1 MDMKYVIQGGQL
13 PVIICELAVNEE
25 MFTESG
31 GMCWMS
37 ENMVMSTNMD
47 GGLLKGLGRAFSGES
62 MFIAS
67 YRADGGP
74 GMIAYSSSF
83 PGTILP
89 VELAAGQSVICQKRA
104 FLAAQ
109 RGVTL
114 TAHFQKKLGAG
125 LVGGEGFILQRITGP
140 GLAFVEIDGS
150 VVEYNL
156 APGQRMKV
164 GTGHVAMMDASVAF
178 DITTVKGFKNVLFGG
193 EGLFLTTLA
202 GPGRVYLQSMPIENV
217 ARSIIPYIPHNN

>member
-1 MDMKYVIQGGQL
+1 MKYVIQGGQL
-13 PVIICELAVNEE
+13 PVVICELAANEE

-31 GMCWMS
+31 SMCWMS
-37 ENMVMSTNMD
+37 DNMVMSTNME
-47 GGLLKGLGRAFSGES
+47 GGFLKGLGRAFSGDS

-83 PGTILP
+83 PGNILP
-89 VELAAGQSVICQKRA
+89 IELAVGQSVICQKRA

-114 TAHFQKKLGAG
+114 TTHFQKKLGAG

-140 GLAFVEIDGS
+140 GLAFIEIDGS

-156 APGQRMKV
+156 APNQRMKV

-193 EGLFLTTLA
+193 EGLFLTTLT
-202 GPGRVYLQSMPIENV
+202 GPGRVYLQSMPIENL
-217 ARSIIPYIPHNN
+217 AKSIIPYIPHSSN

>member
-1 MDMKYVIQGGQL
+1 
-13 PVIICELAVNEE
+13 
-25 MFTESG
+25 
-31 GMCWMS
+31 MS
-37 ENMVMSTNMD
+37 DNMVMSTNME
-47 GGLLKGLGRAFSGES
+47 GGFLKGLGRAFSGDS

-67 YRADGGP
+67 YRSEGGP

-83 PGTILP
+83 PGNILP
-89 VELAAGQSVICQKRA
+89 IELAAGQSVICQKRA

-114 TAHFQKKLGAG
+114 TTHFQKKFGAG

-140 GLAFVEIDGS
+140 GLAFIEIDGS

-156 APGQRMKV
+156 APNQRMKV
-164 GTGHVAMMDASVAF
+164 GTGHVAMMDESVAF

-193 EGLFLTTLA
+193 EGLFLTTLT
-202 GPGRVYLQSMPIENV
+202 GPGRVYLQSMPIENL
-217 ARSIIPYIPHNN
+217 AKSIIPYIPHSNN

>member
-1 MDMKYVIQGGQL
+1 MKYVIQGGQL
-13 PVIICELAVNEE
+13 PVVICELAANEE

-31 GMCWMS
+31 SMCWMS
-37 ENMVMSTNMD
+37 DNMVMSTNME
-47 GGLLKGLGRAFSGES
+47 GGFLKGLGRAFSGDS

-83 PGTILP
+83 PGNILP
-89 VELAAGQSVICQKRA
+89 IELAAGQSVICQKRA

-114 TAHFQKKLGAG
+114 TTHFQKKLGAG

-140 GLAFVEIDGS
+140 GLAFIEIDGS

-156 APGQRMKV
+156 APNQRMKV
-164 GTGHVAMMDASVAF
+164 GTGHVAMMDESVAF

-193 EGLFLTTLA
+193 EGLFLTTLT
-202 GPGRVYLQSMPIENV
+202 GPGRVYLQSMPIENL
-217 ARSIIPYIPHNN
+217 AKSIIPYIPHSNN

>member
-1 MDMKYVIQGGQL
+1 MKYVIQGGQL
-13 PVIICELAVNEE
+13 PVVICELAANEE

-31 GMCWMS
+31 SMCWMS
-37 ENMVMSTNMD
+37 DNMVMSTNME
-47 GGLLKGLGRAFSGES
+47 GGFLKGLGRAFSGDS

-83 PGTILP
+83 PGNILP
-89 VELAAGQSVICQKRA
+89 IELAAGQSVICQKRA

-114 TAHFQKKLGAG
+114 TTHFQKKLGAG

-140 GLAFVEIDGS
+140 GLAFIEIDGS

-156 APGQRMKV
+156 APNQRMKV
-164 GTGHVAMMDASVAF
+164 GTGHVAMMDESVAF

-193 EGLFLTTLA
+193 EGLFLTTLT
-202 GPGRVYLQSMPIENV
+202 GPGRVYLQSMPIENL
-217 ARSIIPYIPHNN
+217 AKSIIPYIPHSSN